1 MAERACQ
8 VPQRN
13 HGHHRCPNS
22 DRKEAMNHNLNCTH
36 WADGRFSPCT
46 RTTNSLYFAQIPY
59 LSFKGQLKH
68 HVSENVFPWLLDKL
82 SPPTISSQTTLY
94 FSHPL
99 LLLLFKLAIIP
110 KDETRQQ
117 IMGSDMKVREPQK
130 LSLSLLSTIFLD
142 SSKEH
147 PKVVGEGR
155 DD

>member
-1 MAERACQ
+1 MAGFPPVREPPIR
-8 VPQRN
+8 
-13 HGHHRCPNS
+13 
-22 DRKEAMNHNLNCTH
+22 
-36 WADGRFSPCT
+36 
-46 RTTNSLYFAQIPY
+46 YIFAQIPY
-59 LSFKGQLKH
+59 LSFRGQLKH
-68 HVSENVFPWLLDKL
+68 HVSENVFPGLLDKL
-82 SPPTISSQTTLY
+82 SPPTISSHTTLY

-130 LSLSLLSTIFLD
+130 QSLSLLSTIFLD